1 MLICPVELAK
11 LVTRHGH
18 SAAVALLSRDS
29 THASVNAAHEV
40 AVAHVDTPVTA
51 RPRPSPPPNWRQR
64 ARKKARMFPLLPAY
78 HDGTAPTTAASVIAA
93 CKQVCNADP
102 RVTGTL
108 AVAAATAGRG
118 FTTAYRN
125 EVLSRY
131 EMLKLAHILSRVNQR
146 SHTGGVCPTQPKR
159 CCSTA
164 VCQG

>member
-1 MLICPVELAK
+1 MATLLQLLSSRETARMHRSTRHTRSLSHTST
-11 LVTRHGH
+11 LVT
-18 SAAVALLSRDS
+18 D
-29 THASVNAAHEV
+29 
-40 AVAHVDTPVTA
+40 
-51 RPRPSPPPNWRQR
+51 RPCPSPPPNWRQR

-146 SHTGGVCPTQPKR
+146 SHTGGVCPTQPKS

>member
-1 MLICPVELAK
+1 
-11 LVTRHGH
+11 
-18 SAAVALLSRDS
+18 
-29 THASVNAAHEV
+29 
-40 AVAHVDTPVTA
+40 
-51 RPRPSPPPNWRQR
+51 
-64 ARKKARMFPLLPAY
+64 MFPLLPAY

-159 CCSTA
+159 CSRSDPFDTIWA
-164 VCQG
+164 IMGAYDPEREGA